1 LAAPWCE
8 DCSVDVD
15 VSSTKTFELIAQN
28 IDLPV
33 AHEQI
38 VRAAAEFGVTV
49 DKLVEGR
56 RRFSAK
62 LKVTVSGAPS
72 DIKAFRKSVS
82 GSAWDAEGGWVGVV
96 IDTILN
102 W

>member
-1 LAAPWCE
+1 MDL
-8 DCSVDVD
+8 D
-15 VSSTKTFELIAQN
+15 VSTTKTFELIAQN
-28 IDLPV
+28 LDLPL
-33 AHEQI
+33 AHEQL
-38 VRAAAEFGVTV
+38 VRTAAEFGVTV

-56 RRFSAK
+56 RRFSTK

-82 GSAWDAEGGWVGVV
+82 PSAFASEGGWLGVV
-96 IDTILN
+96 IDAVDALANN